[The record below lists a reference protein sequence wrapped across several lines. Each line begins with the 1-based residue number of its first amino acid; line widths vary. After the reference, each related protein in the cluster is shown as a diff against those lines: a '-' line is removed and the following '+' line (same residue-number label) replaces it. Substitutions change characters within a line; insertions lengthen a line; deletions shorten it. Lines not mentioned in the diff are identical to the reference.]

1 MQLDSKE
8 NDAGS
13 NELEVLSML
22 IKGYE
27 SKHYPVNTQPAIY
40 WINQL
45 NLQPHPEGGY
55 YKETYRSGQ
64 NVSRAGSTTIK
75 QACTSIYYLLADDDF
90 SGFHRILS
98 DEIWYFHKGVPLSIH
113 VIDEGGIHTAHQL
126 SDNAEGS
133 LAIVVKAGQWFAAD
147 ILLKQGFTL
156 VSCAVAPGF
165 DFEEFEMAKKE
176 ELIALYPHHTAL
188 ISRLCRK

>member
-1 MQLDSKE
+1 MDPIKTQHQYHTALARVYELMQLDSKE

-45 NLQPHPEGGY
+45 NLQ
-55 YKETYRSGQ
+55 
-64 NVSRAGSTTIK
+64 GSTTIK